1 MTKQKSGQIKRET
14 RKDITNML
22 TIIRN
27 VLCFLLSFAFI
38 YLGAVNIM
46 PDTPAIICATG
57 MFLIG
62 AFGFAKDFV

>member
-1 MTKQKSGQIKRET
+1 
-14 RKDITNML
+14 ML
-22 TIIRN
+22 IIIRN